1 MSRRRPLL
9 SLPLGSSQSDFAPAQ
24 ITFPLLRALAE
35 SWCSEKQPPSWGEPE
50 MVLLGKPFRREN
62 GEAWASRQTKA
73 ELVLDEESGKD
84 GREEAPTP
92 HSLGKAQQGQG
103 VPT

>member
-1 MSRRRPLL
+1 
-9 SLPLGSSQSDFAPAQ
+9 
-24 ITFPLLRALAE
+24 
-35 SWCSEKQPPSWGEPE
+35 